1 MNIVFATI
9 VVVLSLASVQAQRG
23 GVCSWNG
30 AGQVCQNL
38 HSNSA
43 NQINAQIKA
52 ELHAS
57 YTYLSMAFHFKR
69 HDVALHGISKFFMD
83 SSTEENTHAHKLMDY
98 LTKRGGNVELH
109 QIPKPE
115 KERWTTALEAFEDA
129 LMLERKVNHKLLALH
144 QVAQDEND
152 PHLQDFLEGEY
163 LTEQVESIK
172 ELGDYVS
179 KLKRMETDHTTMSL
193 GTHIFDKEVK
203 ST

>member
-1 MNIVFATI
+1 MNILVACM
-9 VVVLSLASVQAQRG
+9 VVTLTVVSAQAQRG

-30 AGQVCQNL
+30 GGQVCQNF

-43 NQINAQIKA
+43 NQINAQVKA

-57 YTYLSMAFHFKR
+57 YTYLAMGHFFAR
-69 HDVALHGISKFFMD
+69 HDVALHGVSKFFKAA
-83 SSTEENTHAHKLMDY
+83 SAEENMHAQKLMEY
-98 LTKRGGNVELH
+98 VNKRGGNIELH

-115 KERWTTALEAFEDA
+115 KERWGTALEAFEDA

-163 LTEQVESIK
+163 LTEQVDAIK
-172 ELGDYVS
+172 ELGDYVA
-179 KLKRMETDHTTMSL
+179 KLKRMEPDHQAMSL
-193 GTHIFDKEVK
+193 ATELFDKDLK
-203 ST
+203 